1 MSMVV
6 NFNAAALNAQR
17 NLGQTSKGLNQSIQR
32 LSSGLQVNSAADS
45 PAGLVISEQMRSK
58 ADGMSQAIKNTNDGI
73 NLIKTAEGA
82 LNEVHSLLRQ
92 MRTLSV
98 HAANE
103 GVNSADDLAADQAAY
118 DAAADSIDRI
128 AASTRFNGKVLLDG
142 SFTAQDLQIGEE
154 SGDTVAVTIAN
165 TDATTLG
172 VATGNLT
179 TAAGAALAIT
189 ALDAAITTVSTE
201 RASLGATQKYTLET
215 TVNSLSVSEEN
226 IRSSESAI
234 RDADMSKEM
243 VEFTR
248 NNIMMQAGTSML
260 AQANQSAQSVLSI
273 LRG

>member
-1 MSMVV
+1 
-6 NFNAAALNAQR
+6 
-17 NLGQTSKGLNQSIQR
+17 
-32 LSSGLQVNSAADS
+32 
-45 PAGLVISEQMRSK
+45 MRSK
-58 ADGMSQAIKNTNDGI
+58 ADGMSQAIKNSNDGI

-118 DAAADSIDRI
+118 DAAADSITRI
-128 AASTRFNGKVLLDG
+128 STNTRFNGKALLDG
-142 SFTAQDLQIGEE
+142 SFTSQDLQIGEE

-172 VATGNLT
+172 VATGDLT

-189 ALDAAITTVSTE
+189 ALDTAITAVSTE
-201 RASLGATQKYTLET
+201 RAALGATQKYTLET

-260 AQANQSAQSVLSI
+260 AQANQSSQSVLSI